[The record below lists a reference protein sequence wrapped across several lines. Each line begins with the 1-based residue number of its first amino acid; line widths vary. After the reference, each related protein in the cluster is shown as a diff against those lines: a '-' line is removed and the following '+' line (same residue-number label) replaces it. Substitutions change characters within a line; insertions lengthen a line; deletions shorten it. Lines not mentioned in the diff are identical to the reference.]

1 VTGGDDLSV
10 AARDGAAGTSAGSAD
25 VERAV
30 ERIAGPGARTLA
42 TLWATVDIERTLAE
56 REIVESTPAAGDA
69 LLGARVV
76 IVRAAMPQPPVAIV
90 EPLTEGRL
98 AATLARHGEGPAGR
112 YIAVADGLEPARA
125 RAAASG
131 IDVSRVEPGPFGRS
145 MLVLLGPA
153 TGPHLILCDP
163 AVPSTP

>member
-1 VTGGDDLSV
+1 VTGDLF
-10 AARDGAAGTSAGSAD
+10 GAAGAGAGAASAED

-42 TLWATVDIERTLAE
+42 TIWATVDIERTLAE
-56 REIVESTPAAGDA
+56 REISESTPTVGDA

-76 IVRAAMPQPPVAIV
+76 IVAAAPGPDLPIAIV
-90 EPLTEGRL
+90 EPETEGRL
-98 AATLARHGEGPAGR
+98 AATLARHGEGPIGR
-112 YIAVADGLEPARA
+112 YISVADGLDQARA
-125 RAAASG
+125 RAASIEIA
-131 IDVSRVEPGPFGRS
+131 VSRVEPGPFGRS